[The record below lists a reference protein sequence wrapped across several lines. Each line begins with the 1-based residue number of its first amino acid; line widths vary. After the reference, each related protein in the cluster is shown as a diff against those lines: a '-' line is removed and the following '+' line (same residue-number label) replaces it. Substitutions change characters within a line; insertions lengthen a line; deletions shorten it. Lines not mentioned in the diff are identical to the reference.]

1 LAALWKM
8 LTDLT
13 TQTGVLDE
21 IPCEMKKV
29 THILRPCCLQLL
41 DPRRW

>member
-13 TQTGVLDE
+13 THIGVLDD
-21 IPCEMKKV
+21 IPREMKKV
-29 THILRPCCLQLL
+29 THILRQCCLQLL
-41 DPRRW
+41 DRRRW